1 MLVNIPYIEHMGM
14 GAHVIIT
21 TLQLT
26 NVAMEIHG
34 YNSVQKWSR
43 FMVEFPYA
51 YWRV

>member
-1 MLVNIPYIEHMGM
+1 MGM

-34 YNSVQKWSR
+34 YKSR
-43 FMVEFPYA
+43 PEMV
-51 YWRV
+51 